1 MDDDF
6 FVLGGNSLNATRLIS
21 RINADRGTDI
31 PLRAIFDSPTV
42 AELAAVLDA
51 SMSSNRPAL
60 TARERP
66 STIPLSPAQ
75 SRMWFLNRFDPDSSA
90 YNMPVV
96 LRLSGDL
103 DVSALAAAVGDL
115 VRRHEVLRTV
125 YPEVDGIGFQR
136 ILSPDDA
143 PVELTT
149 ERVSEGVLLE
159 RVSEVLGA
167 SFDVTSEIPMRAH
180 LFEVAEFEFVLA
192 MTVHHIA
199 GDGFSMGP
207 LTRDVMVAYE
217 ARSRGAVPS
226 WAPLEVQYADYALWQ
241 LETLGSEESSKSL
254 ISRQLDFW
262 RTALDAIPSVIDL
275 PLDRPRPAEA
285 SGRGAVYSAHLSPEV
300 NEQLE
305 KVAREHGA
313 TPFMV
318 LHAALAVVLSRYSGE
333 YDVVVG
339 TPVAGRGERAL
350 DDLVGMFVNTLAL
363 RAVVSPGARFAEL
376 LESVREFDLQAF
388 ENADVPFER
397 LVEVLDPVRSQSYS
411 PIFQVSLTLQNIALT
426 ELEFDGIRIA
436 EVDNVVATT
445 QFDLDFVFNEVVTA
459 DGSRGGLDLHLTYA
473 TDLFDEA
480 TAGRLVDAYVAV
492 VSAAVADT
500 STIVET
506 FEVESVVGRG
516 LVLGGVNET
525 DRCVDDVTLAGLV
538 AA

>member
-6 FVLGGNSLNATRLIS
+6 FELGGNSLNATRLVS

-51 SMSSNRPAL
+51 SSSSSRPAL
-60 TARERP
+60 TARVRP
-66 STIPLSPAQ
+66 SAIPLSPAQ
-75 SRMWFLNRFDPDSSA
+75 SRMWFLNRFEPESSA

-96 LRLSGDL
+96 LRLSGAL
-103 DVSALAAAVGDL
+103 DESALAAAVGDL
-115 VRRHEVLRTV
+115 VLRHEVLRTV

-143 PVELTT
+143 AVDLTI
-149 ERVSEGVLLE
+149 EYVSESALLV

-167 SFDVTSEIPMRAH
+167 TFDVTSEIPVRAS
-180 LFEVAEFEFVLA
+180 LLQVDEFEYVLA

-217 ARSRGAVPS
+217 ARSRGMEPL

-241 LETLGSEESSKSL
+241 LETLGSEESSTSL
-254 ISRQLDFW
+254 VTRQLDFW
-262 RTALDAIPSVIDL
+262 RNALDAIPSVIDL
-275 PLDRPRPAEA
+275 PLDRPRPVEA
-285 SGRGAVYSAHLSPEV
+285 SGRGATFSAHLSPEV
-300 NEQLE
+300 NAQLE
-305 KVAREHGA
+305 KVARDNGA
-313 TPFMV
+313 TSFMV

-363 RAVVSPGARFAEL
+363 RSVVSPGARFAEL

-388 ENADVPFER
+388 ANADVPFER

-436 EVDNVVATT
+436 EVDNVVTTT
-445 QFDLDFVFNEVVTA
+445 QFDLDFVFNEALTA

-480 TAGRLVDAYVAV
+480 TAARLVDAYVAV

-500 STIVET
+500 STIVEM
-506 FEVESVVGRG
+506 FEVESVVERG

-525 DRCVDDVTLAGLV
+525 DRCVEDVTLA
-538 AA
+538 